1 MRSPFRRTINY
12 CESLAKIGN
21 CREVGQLRSW
31 RRNVSPL
38 IESSVEYLP
47 CFTRQLH
54 IIYSAV
60 WNSQLPGIYVERQPQ
75 RNEVNVAKR
84 EGRTTSGG
92 RRRER
97 NKKTLKGRL
106 TASSRRKE
114 PKNANHSHPLPP
126 PAPQPSRLVA
136 SPAITRSLQI
146 PRLERAFSQSTDTI
160 VEGKRSN
167 TGRRIESPLDKSGNS
182 RGGGK
187 SERKRIRQS
196 RSTRI
201 SHC

>member
-54 IIYSAV
+54 IIYAPV

-92 RRRER
+92 GRRES

-126 PAPQPSRLVA
+126 PASTTTVA
-136 SPAITRSLQI
+136 S
-146 PRLERAFSQSTDTI
+146 
-160 VEGKRSN
+160 
-167 TGRRIESPLDKSGNS
+167 RRFA
-182 RGGGK
+182 
-187 SERKRIRQS
+187 
-196 RSTRI
+196 
-201 SHC
+201 SHYPELTNPKAGTCFQPKHRHHC